1 MNALPHLECTIRNA
15 VGETRLFLLLFIIN
29 ESSLYQ
35 FANLIGQKGVVLAR
49 IVVIPAQIQM
59 VYINA
64 LIVNT
69 WLFP

>member
-49 IVVIPAQIQM
+49 IVVIPARIQM

-69 WLFP
+69 